1 MSKLMTS
8 LRLIDG
14 GDVIKSGDT
23 SSEFTFEILDDD
35 GNVFPLTGEGIVTLS
50 QLGEIKF
57 SKNVKVVDGVVTFAL
72 GKSLEYGKYLLEIK
86 VDGHIFPSNKYKV
99 KVVQS
104 SFGGGAL
111 IPPDVYEEKL
121 RVIANDIKQAGLV
134 DSGEDYLN
142 IYNLA
147 KI

>member
-104 SFGGGAL
+104 SFNGNTL
-111 IPPDVYEEKL
+111 ISDSYEEKL

>member
-86 VDGHIFPSNKYKV
+86 VDGHIFPSNNYKV

-104 SFGGGAL
+104 SFNGNTL
-111 IPPDVYEEKL
+111 ISDSYEEKL
-121 RVIANDIKQAGLV
+121 RIIANDIKQAGFV

>member
-57 SKNVKVVDGVVTFAL
+57 SKNVKVVDGVVTFSL

-104 SFGGGAL
+104 SFGGDIL

>member
-1 MSKLMTS
+1 MTS

-57 SKNVKVVDGVVTFAL
+57 SKNVKVIDGIVTFAL

-104 SFGGGAL
+104 SFGGDTL
-111 IPPDVYEEKL
+111 IPPDAYEEKL
-121 RVIANDIKQAGLV
+121 SRK
-134 DSGEDYLN
+134 LN
-142 IYNLA
+142 NLFKNKEA
-147 KI
+147 LK

>member
-104 SFGGGAL
+104 SFGGDTL
-111 IPPDVYEEKL
+111 ISPDVYEEKL

>member
-57 SKNVKVVDGVVTFAL
+57 SKNVKVVDGVVTFTL

-104 SFGGGAL
+104 SFGGDTL

>member
-50 QLGEIKF
+50 QVGEIKF

-104 SFGGGAL
+104 SFGGDTL
-111 IPPDVYEEKL
+111 IPSDVYGEKL

>member
-104 SFGGGAL
+104 SFGGDAL
-111 IPPDVYEEKL
+111 IPPNVYEEKL

>member
-57 SKNVKVVDGVVTFAL
+57 SKNVKVVDGVVAFAL

-104 SFGGGAL
+104 SFGGDTL
-111 IPPDVYEEKL
+111 IPPDAYEEKL

>member
-35 GNVFPLTGEGIVTLS
+35 ENVFPLTGEGIVTLS

-86 VDGHIFPSNKYKV
+86 VDGRIFPSNKYKI
-99 KVVQS
+99 KVAQS
-104 SFGGGAL
+104 SFGGDTL
-111 IPPDVYEEKL
+111 IPDAYEEKL
-121 RVIANDIKQAGLV
+121 RVIASDLKQAGLI
-134 DSGEDYLN
+134 DSGEDFLN

>member
-8 LRLIDG
+8 LRLVDG

-23 SSEFTFEILDDD
+23 SSEFKFEILDDD
-35 GNVFPLTGEGIVTLS
+35 GNVFPLTGDGIVTLS

-57 SKNVKVVDGVVTFAL
+57 SKNVKVADGVVTFAL
-72 GKSLEYGKYLLEIK
+72 GKNLEYGKYLLEIK

-99 KVVQS
+99 KVAQS
-104 SFGGGAL
+104 SFEGDML
-111 IPPDVYEEKL
+111 IPDAYEEKL
-121 RVIANDIKQAGLV
+121 RVIANDIKQAGLI

-142 IYNLA
+142 VYNLA

>member
-8 LRLIDG
+8 LRLVDG

-57 SKNVKVVDGVVTFAL
+57 SKNVKVADGVVTFAL

-99 KVVQS
+99 KIAQS
-104 SFGGGAL
+104 SFEGDML
-111 IPPDVYEEKL
+111 IPDAYEEKL
-121 RVIANDIKQAGLV
+121 RVIANDIKQAGLI
-134 DSGEDYLN
+134 DSSEDYLN

>member
-35 GNVFPLTGEGIVTLS
+35 GNVFPLTGDGIVTLS
-50 QLGEIKF
+50 QLGDIKF

-72 GKSLEYGKYLLEIK
+72 GKNVEYGKYLLEIK

-104 SFGGGAL
+104 SFDGDTL
-111 IPPDVYEEKL
+111 IPDSYDEKL
-121 RVIANDIKQAGLV
+121 RVIASDLKHAGLV

-142 IYNLA
+142 VYNLA

>member
-1 MSKLMTS
+1 MPKLMTS

-35 GNVFPLTGEGIVTLS
+35 ENVFPLTGEGIVTLS

-99 KVVQS
+99 KVEQS
-104 SFGGGAL
+104 SFGGDTL
-111 IPPDVYEEKL
+111 IPDAYKEKL
-121 RVIANDIKQAGLV
+121 RVIASDIKQAGLV